1 MITWILVNTL
11 RILKFDSHMTSLDRR
26 KSSTNGIC
34 WLIRT
39 VPLKLLSLT
48 LPLIQTRDC
57 IYLPSQMK
65 WNKTGKNYSL
75 NLELG
80 ESQSTMF
87 FTMNKFSI
95 SKLQLKKNKKKYM
108 ANKVHCWLL
117 LKNSHKY
124 HNLICLYH
132 KFWIN

>member
-26 KSSTNGIC
+26 KSYTNGIR

-39 VPLKLLSLT
+39 VSLKLLSLT
-48 LPLIQTRDC
+48 LPLIQIRDC
-57 IYLPSQMK
+57 IFQLK
-65 WNKTGKNYSL
+65 WNETKL
-75 NLELG
+75 FI
-80 ESQSTMF
+80 ESWVEWESVDNVLHNEQVF
-87 FTMNKFSI
+87 H
-95 SKLQLKKNKKKYM
+95 LKVTIKVKEKEKKKYM
-108 ANKVHCWLL
+108 ANNKVHCWSL

-124 HNLICLYH
+124 HNLIRLYH